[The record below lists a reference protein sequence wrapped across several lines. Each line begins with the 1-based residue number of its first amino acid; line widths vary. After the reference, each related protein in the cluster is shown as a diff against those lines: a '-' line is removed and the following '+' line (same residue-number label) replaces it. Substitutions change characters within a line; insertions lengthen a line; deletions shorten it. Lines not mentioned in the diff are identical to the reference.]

1 VDQQERCGVDKRC
14 GKAAHLH
21 LERLEE
27 ASLSGPEPKDGE
39 GDGSTSSEDD
49 PDCDHDVER
58 RQVGSVD
65 DVREESDEDVV
76 ENRERKSDSDSVVR
90 KDVTG

>member
-1 VDQQERCGVDKRC
+1 MDQLERCGSGKRC

-21 LERLEE
+21 LERLEK
-27 ASLSGPEPKDGE
+27 ASLTGPEPKYGE

-49 PDCDHDVER
+49 PDCNHDVER
-58 RQVGSVD
+58 RQVGPVD

-90 KDVTG
+90 EDVTG